1 MSKFLADWV
10 AAKSRESASPLA
22 ASLASEAALKVADLF
37 KTGGGGFG
45 ALSRMEISKSP
56 L

>member
-1 MSKFLADWV
+1 MSNDLADWV
-10 AAKSRESASPLA
+10 AAKSKASASPLA

-45 ALSRMEISKSP
+45 ALSRI
-56 L
+56 